1 MLTRPMMN
9 TGTNLALQ
17 HQLPSAFWRSIRFSH
32 LYRLVIATGLLTY
45 YFFWQDLPWREY
57 YNNQLYLQL
66 TVSYLSFSLV
76 AALFS
81 WSNLGFLDRQLTLVT
96 LIDICFIVAMIYA
109 AGGLGS
115 GLGLLLVLAT
125 ASASLFSQGRLAL
138 FYASIASIA
147 LLLEQSYQF
156 ITWTGY
162 RVDYTHAV
170 MVSLS
175 CFATAWLAH
184 SFSRRTIQ
192 SEALASQRGID
203 LENMAQ
209 INQLITQEIQD
220 GVIVVD
226 KDFRIRHCNI
236 QAELLLGHQ
245 HAKYE
250 TLEEYSFE
258 ISSLLKNW
266 VNEDSSRRAISTPI
280 KLRLNERELRL
291 RLMPISCE
299 RREGAVIFIE
309 DWSQIQLQAQQM
321 KLVALGRLTAN
332 IAHEIRNPLSAI
344 SHANQLLQEEVAGE
358 PARKRIIQ
366 IIDDNVT
373 RLDQIVKDV
382 LELNR
387 RDRTQQ
393 EVISIGRFLQ
403 EFYNQ
408 FCQIEKI
415 PTSHFRMYLAGHEED
430 IWFDR
435 RHLNQILW
443 NICRNGW
450 QHSRRLPNSLTLS
463 LLSTPTDPL
472 LTIAIKDDGD
482 GISEDV
488 IPHLFEPFFTTES
501 NGTGLGLYIARELC
515 EANDG
520 RIEFQPTDSGCLFLI
535 QIKRQITP

>member
-1 MLTRPMMN
+1 
-9 TGTNLALQ
+9 
-17 HQLPSAFWRSIRFSH
+17 
-32 LYRLVIATGLLTY
+32 
-45 YFFWQDLPWREY
+45 
-57 YNNQLYLQL
+57 
-66 TVSYLSFSLV
+66 
-76 AALFS
+76 
-81 WSNLGFLDRQLTLVT
+81 
-96 LIDICFIVAMIYA
+96 
-109 AGGLGS
+109 
-115 GLGLLLVLAT
+115 
-125 ASASLFSQGRLAL
+125 
-138 FYASIASIA
+138 
-147 LLLEQSYQF
+147 
-156 ITWTGY
+156 
-162 RVDYTHAV
+162 
-170 MVSLS
+170 
-175 CFATAWLAH
+175 
-184 SFSRRTIQ
+184 
-192 SEALASQRGID
+192 
-203 LENMAQ
+203 
-209 INQLITQEIQD
+209 
-220 GVIVVD
+220 
-226 KDFRIRHCNI
+226 
-236 QAELLLGHQ
+236 
-245 HAKYE
+245 
-250 TLEEYSFE
+250 
-258 ISSLLKNW
+258 
-266 VNEDSSRRAISTPI
+266 
-280 KLRLNERELRL
+280 
-291 RLMPISCE
+291 
-299 RREGAVIFIE
+299 
-309 DWSQIQLQAQQM
+309 QLQAQQM

-358 PARKRIIQ
+358 PARKRMIQ